1 MTEGHSQDDN
11 FSYFQSTPTGRSTC
25 REKCQSLD
33 QDQKS
38 LLAVYAVYA
47 LIQIRERKRF
57 FAAKMQNKTVLPTHQ
72 AFARPSIMRSL
83 SLHFLVH
90 RTLSKGEIKCACDM
104 LPRRV
109 RSKVWLAGDDV

>member
-11 FSYFQSTPTGRSTC
+11 FSYFQSTSQYEGVLAEKNVNRSTKTKN
-25 REKCQSLD
+25 RFSLFML
-33 QDQKS
+33 S
-38 LLAVYAVYA
+38 S
-47 LIQIRERKRF
+47 IRERKRF

-72 AFARPSIMRSL
+72 AFARPSIMWSL